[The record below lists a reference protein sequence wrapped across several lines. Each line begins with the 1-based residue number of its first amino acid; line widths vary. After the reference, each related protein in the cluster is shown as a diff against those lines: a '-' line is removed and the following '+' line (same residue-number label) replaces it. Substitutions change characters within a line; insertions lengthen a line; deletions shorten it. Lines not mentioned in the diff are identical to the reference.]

1 MIIIETQLNFK
12 VYNMDD
18 FITSVFKDNILTL
31 TINRPHARNAL
42 NQGMYLLLA
51 QGLEQAQQDAAIHV
65 VTIKGSADIFC
76 AGNDMQDFK
85 AMSQG
90 QADQYGARF
99 MRALINCDKPIVA
112 AVNGSAMG
120 IGTTM
125 LQFVDFLYLSPTAI
139 FQTPFVAMGL
149 CPELGSSQLLAQQIG
164 VRKARAMLLAGEPMQ
179 ANEAVTLGFANEV
192 CESPDN
198 AAMQRSI
205 TLAKLAPIAMRTS
218 KAMLM
223 RESRQQLLDI
233 VEYENK
239 SLAYLVTQPECRE
252 AVSAFMEK
260 RPTNFSQC

>member
-1 MIIIETQLNFK
+1 
-12 VYNMDD
+12 MDN
-18 FITSVFKDNILTL
+18 FITAVVQDNILTL
-31 TINRPHARNAL
+31 KINRPKARNAL
-42 NQGMYLLLA
+42 NQAMYLLLA
-51 QGLEQAQQDAAIHV
+51 QGFESAQQDDAIHV
-65 VTIKGSADIFC
+65 VTLQGMGNVFC
-76 AGNDMQDFK
+76 AGNDMQDFQ

-90 QADQYGARF
+90 KPDQYGARF

-125 LQFVDFLYLSPTAI
+125 LQFVDFLYLSPTAK

-164 VRKARAMLLAGEPMQ
+164 VRKARAMLLAGEPML
-179 ANEAVTLGFANEV
+179 ASEAVTLGFANEV
-192 CESPDN
+192 CDSPDN

-223 RESRQQLLDI
+223 KESRKQLLDI

-239 SLAYLVTQPECRE
+239 SLAHLVTQPESRE

-260 RPTNFSQC
+260 RQPDFSQC